1 MNGVETWLT
10 QPLMEAI
17 GRLQDKTLAVD
28 VGANTGTWTKPLSEL
43 FDHVLAFEPDERNF
57 SVLEPSE
64 NVTAVKAAVTDF
76 TGETEF
82 FIRTSSGHNSILPE
96 HPIGGEGMKPVP
108 VIEELQVPCITLDD
122 ACEDG
127 ADLVKIDIEGG
138 EVLAL
143 SGCLD
148 AGRWS
153 RTVFIVECHD
163 NYADVESELVRLGKK
178 VSKIPHPLVAHPG
191 HCWALG
197 EKS

>member
-1 MNGVETWLT
+1 MNGIEFWLT
-10 QPLMEAI
+10 RPLTEAI
-17 GRLQDKTLAVD
+17 GRLEDKALAVD

-76 TGETEF
+76 TGATPLFVRQSAE
-82 FIRTSSGHNSILPE
+82 HNSLLPD
-96 HPIGGEGMKPVP
+96 HPIGGCDVR
-108 VIEELQVPCITLDD
+108 VVEEIQVACLTLDD

-143 SGCLD
+143 RGCLD

-163 NYADVESELVRLGKK
+163 TYDDVYAELVRLGKA
-178 VSKIPHPLVAHPG
+178 VTKIPHPFPGAHPS

-197 EKS
+197 E